1 MAGGDLGGEREP
13 FEILGDL
20 QRRIEALEKQ
30 LAEQA
35 ERMVSSNVRP
45 GVSGVGTLIETA
57 TITALVANRNGIAS
71 AAFSA
76 TRDETGAAITVEV
89 YSAPE
94 TDGINLGFGY
104 PRFRTGDQ
112 IPIYEDSDGVFW
124 LVGPIGETCSTT

>member
-1 MAGGDLGGEREP
+1 MGDLGGEREP

-35 ERMVSSNVRP
+35 DRLVSSNVRP
-45 GVSGVGTLIETA
+45 GANSIGTLIETA
-57 TITALVANRNGIAS
+57 TITGLVAGRGGVAAS
-71 AAFSA
+71 AFQAERDA
-76 TRDETGAAITVEV
+76 TGQSIVVQV

-94 TDGINLGFGY
+94 TDGINLAFGY

-112 IPIYEDSDGVFW
+112 IPVYEDSDGVFW
-124 LVGPIGETCSTT
+124 LAGLIGETCSTT